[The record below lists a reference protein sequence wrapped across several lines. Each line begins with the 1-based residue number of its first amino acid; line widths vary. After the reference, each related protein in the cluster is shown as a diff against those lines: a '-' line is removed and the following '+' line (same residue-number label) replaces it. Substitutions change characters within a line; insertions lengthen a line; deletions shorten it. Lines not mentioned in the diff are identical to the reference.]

1 MNEVKK
7 ILVSD
12 YDQTFYI
19 SDEDIEKNII
29 AVNEFRKRGNI
40 FVIATGRS
48 YFDFKSQVN
57 LYCLKYDYVI
67 LNHGTTI
74 LDNKDNIISNF
85 SIKNEIIESLK
96 NDLDIEKSVDGFC
109 CSRLESRVD
118 FDYKDL
124 TKINIKYDSENE
136 TKYIYNLIKEKY
148 SNSVELYY
156 VNNKILEIISNK
168 INKSKAISLLLNKL
182 NMVKDNVYTIGDGYN
197 DIEMIKDFNGYAM
210 KNAVEDL
217 KLNVEKEYN
226 SVFEFIYEIMINN

>member
-57 LYCLKYDYVI
+57 LYCLEYDYVI

-85 SIKNEIIESLK
+85 SIENEIIESLK